1 MFKEVSIKSIIPVG
15 LQGVYDLSV
24 DECHQFVANGI
35 LHHNSA
41 EPNAQQIPKTS
52 VDPNIKKQLVAPKGT
67 LYIASDFSQAE
78 LRIMAHL
85 SGDETY
91 LNAFNSGQDPHLAI
105 AATKYHIPY
114 EEALKIYEDEN
125 HPDHKIWKVR
135 RKQAKQ
141 IAFGLI
147 YGIGAKLLAVK
158 LSDPKSGIIV
168 TPEEAQK
175 EMDIFF
181 GQHPK
186 LKTFLKKQEKFLR
199 KNGYLVSLFG
209 RKRRL
214 PQIYS
219 STEKSGS
226 NIFL

>member
-52 VDPNIKKQLVAPKGT
+52 VDPNIKLQLKAPKGT

-91 LNAFNSGQDPHLAI
+91 LNAFNSSQDPHLAI
-105 AATKYHIPY
+105 SSNKYHIPY
-114 EEALKIYEDEN
+114 E
-125 HPDHKIWKVR
+125 
-135 RKQAKQ
+135 
-141 IAFGLI
+141 
-147 YGIGAKLLAVK
+147 
-158 LSDPKSGIIV
+158 
-168 TPEEAQK
+168 
-175 EMDIFF
+175 
-181 GQHPK
+181 
-186 LKTFLKKQEKFLR
+186 
-199 KNGYLVSLFG
+199 
-209 RKRRL
+209 
-214 PQIYS
+214 
-219 STEKSGS
+219 
-226 NIFL
+226 